1 MVVTKYIIVIGIIW
15 TLRTFC
21 VTKSVQLNAQF
32 VLMSIGHL
40 LTITFLQEFKVQ
52 LFYLIILV

>member
-40 LTITFLQEFKVQ
+40 LTITFLQKFKVQ